1 MFMLN
6 KQYKIMR
13 FETYHVLIE
22 AESEVDAMDKLYEMN
37 QGEWTSDPDA
47 TEVWAEEA
55 DYV

>member
-1 MFMLN
+1 ML
-6 KQYKIMR
+6 YKIMR

-37 QGEWTSDPDA
+37 QGKWTSDPDA